1 MTEIVITPAIAE
13 RFEDAEHA
21 LSGGGDGHSCQ
32 CQWWMMTNADW
43 QKTSQ
48 PQRTEMLHAEMAQKL
63 APALI
68 AYVDGQAAGWVRV
81 GPRTAQIRLARTREF
96 NEHLQHPFDDP
107 SVWAVSCF
115 VVRKEFR
122 GQGLTTR
129 LLTAAVDYARA
140 HGARTIEGYPIDT
153 SAQKKAPNELFR
165 GLLTVFT
172 SAGFEE
178 VARPKVERAIVE
190 LTL

>member
-1 MTEIVITPAIAE
+1 MTEIVIAPADANRID
-13 RFEDAEHA
+13 DAEHA
-21 LSGGGDGHSCQ
+21 LAGGGDGRSCQ
-32 CQWWMMTNADW
+32 CQWRTMTNAEW
-43 QKTSQ
+43 QNTTQ
-48 PQRTEMLHAEMAQKL
+48 AQRAELLHTEMAQTP

-68 AYVDGQAAGWVRV
+68 AYVDGQAAGWVRA

-96 NEHLQHPFDDP
+96 NEHSPHPFDDP
-107 SVWAVSCF
+107 SVWAVTCF

-129 LLTAAVDYARA
+129 LLTAAVDYAKA

-165 GLLTVFT
+165 GLLSVFT

-178 VARPKVERAIVE
+178 VARPKADRAIVE